1 MDLNAPYLSL
11 KTFRKSGAP
20 VATPVWF
27 ALTGH
32 NQLHV
37 FSQKMLEKSKRI
49 RNNAATEIAEC
60 DWRGKELK
68 TWKLLVHSS

>member
-11 KTFRKSGAP
+11 KTFRKSGAS

-27 ALTGH
+27 ASTGH

-37 FSQKMLEKSKRI
+37 FSAKNAGKIKRI
-49 RNNAATEIAEC
+49 RNFIRLYQDARLNMI
-60 DWRGKELK
+60 LY
-68 TWKLLVHSS
+68 L